1 MKQKIFTTKDTWLE
15 IVYQALINLNG
26 AGKYKSIYGEVLKI
40 APEKCAN
47 NQNWTAAVRQT
58 IEKSSSDSEV
68 FNTKK
73 PDLFISLEGIGK
85 GSWGIR
91 GFIDQRS
98 YTEVIEMIDQ
108 FKNVLKDQWQVG
120 PAINNLNTFLNK
132 TARNGFRNKVIKS
145 RDLGNKGHYSDLE
158 KIQPSNHNLDMNLK
172 WFIEVAHIFDVWRI
186 KEIIIEH
193 KRHDV
198 KDDGTV
204 INLLNA
210 LNSPSNALLLPFNY
224 HKLFDMNLIWFD
236 ETSGLM
242 HFNPEFKEDLAKLGI
257 YPTKIKSNIMDNKEV
272 MKYLAIRNQYRQ
284 NQLTDIW
291 NLFQKDIV
299 HLLNA

>member
-26 AGKYKSIYGEVLKI
+26 ASKYQPIYDEVLRI
-40 APEKCAN
+40 APDKCQLN
-47 NQNWTAAVRQT
+47 NNWQARVRAT
-58 IEKSSSDSEV
+58 IQSSSSDSQD
-68 FNTKK
+68 FNNGK
-73 PDLFISLEGIGK
+73 DLFISLEGIGK

-91 GFIDQRS
+91 EFIDQRS
-98 YTEVIEMIDQ
+98 YTEVIEVIDQ
-108 FKNVLKDQWQVG
+108 FKTVLTNQWQVG
-120 PAINNLNTFLNK
+120 PAIDTLNIFLNK
-132 TARNGFRNKVIKS
+132 TARNGFRNNVIKS
-145 RDLGNKGHYSDLE
+145 RHLDGNDYYSDLE

-172 WFIEVAHIFDVWRI
+172 LFIEAAHIFDVWCI
-186 KEIIIEH
+186 KKIITEH
-193 KRHDV
+193 KRDDT
-198 KDDGTV
+198 KDDKTI
-204 INLLNA
+204 INLLNS

-224 HKLFDMNLIWFD
+224 HKLFDMNIIWFD

-242 HFNPEFKEDLAKLGI
+242 NFNPEFKEDLAKLGI

-299 HLLNA
+299 HLLNV